1 MIKSI
6 EIRALETLVNQL
18 DETIAALNKEVLAK
32 LEDTFVERRR
42 TNRLISALQIVM
54 PENARSIVNCV
65 VQQLKS
71 DGDSECDLLQ
81 YYDANYGE

>member
-18 DETIAALNKEVLAK
+18 DETIVALDKEVVAK
-32 LEDTFVERRR
+32 VKDAFTERNR
-42 TNRLISALQIVM
+42 TNRLIAALQTTM
-54 PENARSIVNCV
+54 PKDARSIICTA
-65 VQQLKS
+65 VQQLKL
-71 DGDSECDLLQ
+71 DGDTECDLLQ

>member
-18 DETIAALNKEVLAK
+18 DEIISALDKEVLAK
-32 LEDTFVERRR
+32 VEDAFTERNR
-42 TNRLISALQIVM
+42 TNRLIAALQTAM
-54 PENARSIVNCV
+54 PKDARSIICTAVR
-65 VQQLKS
+65 QLKL

-81 YYDANYGE
+81 YYDAIYEE

>member
-18 DETIAALNKEVLAK
+18 DETIAALDKEVVAK
-32 LEDTFVERRR
+32 VEDAFTERNR
-42 TNRLISALQIVM
+42 TNRLIAALQTTM
-54 PENARSIVNCV
+54 PENARSIICTAVR
-65 VQQLKS
+65 QLKL

-81 YYDANYGE
+81 YYDATYGE